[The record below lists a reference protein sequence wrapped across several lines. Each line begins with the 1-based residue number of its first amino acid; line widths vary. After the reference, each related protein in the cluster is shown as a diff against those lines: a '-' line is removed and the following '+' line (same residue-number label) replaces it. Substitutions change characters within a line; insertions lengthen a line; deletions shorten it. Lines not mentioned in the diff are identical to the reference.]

1 MIKNM
6 ILKVINKIDNVKIS
20 PFIGWPAAILLFVT
34 SIFLIGLSNINVIA
48 HLSVILA
55 WATILLAALT
65 PKSKKDGNKFARVM
79 AVIFFTI
86 GCHLAN
92 LIPNERYFHGEDYFG
107 DSDLLVF
114 AVEITFTFLGYFL
127 GKFIYKKNKAA
138 KESQSPQS

>member
-1 MIKNM
+1 MTKNM

-48 HLSVILA
+48 RLSVILVWVA
-55 WATILLAALT
+55 ILLAALT
-65 PKSKKDGNKFARVM
+65 LKSKKTGNKFARVI
-79 AVIFFTI
+79 AFIFFII
-86 GCHLAN
+86 GGQLTN

-114 AVEITFTFLGYFL
+114 VVEITFTFLGYFL

>member
-34 SIFLIGLSNINVIA
+34 SIGLSNINVIA
-48 HLSVILA
+48 HLSVILV
-55 WATILLAALT
+55 WAAILLAALT

-79 AVIFFTI
+79 AVIFFII
-86 GCHLAN
+86 GGQLAN